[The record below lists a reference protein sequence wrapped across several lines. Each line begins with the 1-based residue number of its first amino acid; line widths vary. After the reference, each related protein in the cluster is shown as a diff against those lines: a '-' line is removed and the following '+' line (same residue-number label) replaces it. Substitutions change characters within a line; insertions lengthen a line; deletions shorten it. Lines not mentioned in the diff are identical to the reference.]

1 MKDPDMLGEIGEFL
15 KMSKE
20 QQDKSNFKNIIID
33 IYEKIHHKRNIDRF
47 FYLYKLTNVKKDG
60 SSMVLVKI

>member
-33 IYEKIHHKRNIDRF
+33 IYEKIHHKKKYRIDF
-47 FYLYKLTNVKKDG
+47 FIYIN
-60 SSMVLVKI
+60 

>member
-20 QQDKSNFKNIIID
+20 QQDKSNFKI
-33 IYEKIHHKRNIDRF
+33 
-47 FYLYKLTNVKKDG
+47 L
-60 SSMVLVKI
+60 